1 MINRLK
7 RSGKPLNNQS
17 TLPNSTKNSLIHHPK
32 GLSYLIATE
41 LWERFAFYIVQGL
54 LVLYV
59 VHRFSWSDSRSYA
72 LAGAYTALVYMS
84 PLIGGYLADNIIGQS
99 RALIIGGVILIIGYS
114 LIAMGSQASLLLGL
128 GSVVLGNG
136 FYKPNVSTLVGN
148 LYTKEDN
155 KREGGYTLFF
165 VGFNIGSFLASFT
178 IGYIKNAFG
187 WQLSFLLAATG
198 IAIGLSIFLYGRRYV
213 IDSFDI
219 LQISKGTPPKSI
231 PWFRMTTG
239 FLFIIAVATCLLF
252 YSQLS
257 NIAFM
262 LFGLGI
268 AAYFLVL
275 ITKHPKEQAQ
285 KLCLLLLLM
294 IISVL
299 FWGLYFE
306 EYLAVNLFVDR
317 VVDRNFFNI
326 RLPATFFLSL
336 EPFFVVT
343 VGAYFARLLRT
354 SPSLNIPMLNKFI
367 LALVCMALAYGTL
380 TISTFF
386 PMLAGQVHPYN
397 IVLYYLFITLGQL
410 FLYPIGMAAVL
421 KLSPKNMQGFMMGA
435 WFFTLGLGGSLGGLF
450 GNLAKINKD
459 QLSSLTTERLIY
471 QHAFLSYTLIAL
483 AGVIL
488 ILILKP
494 FARYYLGN
502 TMEL

>member
-1 MINRLK
+1 MAFFDTIDQFKKLGN
-7 RSGKPLNNQS
+7 PLNNQS
-17 TLPNSTKNSLIHHPK
+17 PFSPTPSNSLAHHPK
-32 GLSYLIATE
+32 GLTYLIATE

-59 VHRFSWSDSRSYA
+59 VHQFHWTDNRSYS

-99 RALIIGGVILIIGYS
+99 RALIIGGVTLIIGYG
-114 LIAMGSQASLLLGL
+114 LIALGTETSLLIGL

-165 VGFNIGSFLASFT
+165 VGFNIGGFLANIS
-178 IGYIKNAFG
+178 IGFIKNAFG
-187 WQLSFLLAATG
+187 WQVSFLLASAG
-198 IAIGLSIFLYGRRYV
+198 IAIGLCIFLYGRRYV

-219 LQISKGTPPKSI
+219 LQISKGTSPKSL
-231 PWFRMTTG
+231 PWFRMIG
-239 FLFIIAVATCLLF
+239 SFIIIIAIASCLLF

-262 LFGLGI
+262 FFGAGI
-268 AAYFLVL
+268 ASYFVWL
-275 ITKHPKEQAQ
+275 IAKYPKEQAQ

-294 IISVL
+294 VISVL

-317 VVDRNFFNI
+317 VVHRTLFDV

-343 VGAYFARLLRT
+343 VGAYFARLLRK
-354 SPSLNIPMLNKFI
+354 SPHLNIPMLNKFI
-367 LALVCMALAYGTL
+367 LALACMVIAYGALTL
-380 TISTFF
+380 STYF
-386 PMLAGQVHPYN
+386 PMSSGQVHSYN
-397 IVLYYLFITLGQL
+397 IILYYFFITLGQL

-435 WFFTLGLGGSLGGLF
+435 WFFYS
-450 GNLAKINKD
+450 
-459 QLSSLTTERLIY
+459 RL
-471 QHAFLSYTLIAL
+471 
-483 AGVIL
+483 
-488 ILILKP
+488 
-494 FARYYLGN
+494 RR
-502 TMEL
+502 